1 MGAETRA
8 RHCYCAHKLRLWVA
22 VHTHRSCGCSPP
34 TTAAA
39 AAELIQSPPGCPLLF
54 VQEEIEKVKKRREQR
69 EAERAAMAEELEL
82 IQRERAIA
90 EAAELEK
97 KEEEVG
103 GWLAVAE
110 RGGGCNPNWTADK
123 QTAL

>member
-1 MGAETRA
+1 M
-8 RHCYCAHKLRLWVA
+8 
-22 VHTHRSCGCSPP
+22 
-34 TTAAA
+34 
-39 AAELIQSPPGCPLLF
+39 
-54 VQEEIEKVKKRREQR
+54 KKRREQR

-103 GWLAVAE
+103 GWFLLPSEGV
-110 RGGGCNPNWTADK
+110 GCNRQLDSG
-123 QTAL
+123 